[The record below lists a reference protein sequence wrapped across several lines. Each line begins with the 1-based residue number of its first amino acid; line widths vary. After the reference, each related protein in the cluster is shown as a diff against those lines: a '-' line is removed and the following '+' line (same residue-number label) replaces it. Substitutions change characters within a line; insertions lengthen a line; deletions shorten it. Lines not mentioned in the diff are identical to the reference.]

1 MESTRRATLFP
12 ILLVTFVGTLS
23 FSIGIPLLVVLVTD
37 FGGNAIIYGVI
48 GATYSAF
55 QLVGAP
61 ILGRWS
67 DKYGRK
73 RILLVSHAGTLIAWV
88 IFLAAL
94 FLPTTALFES
104 ESAALGKFALTIP
117 LLVIFMARALDGF
130 TGGNVSVAHA
140 YLADITTKEERSKN
154 FGRLG
159 VAQNLGFTIG
169 PALAGILGATALGAT
184 LPVLAALV
192 ISAIVLPIIFFRVK
206 ESRPPRA
213 DEGSHAVDEGRA
225 ATPGKKMT
233 PREILRIENIPYL
246 LVVYFAMFL
255 GFNIFYTAF
264 PIHAI
269 QALEWSIVQM
279 GIFFA
284 FLSSIGVLVQG
295 PVLARVSKRYSDAT
309 LCIFGNAVLGTSF
322 VLLLSVN
329 IVVLFIAVAL
339 FSIGTGL
346 MWPSFLSILSKQA
359 GEAHQGAVQGLASS
373 SGSLASIF
381 GLILGGFLYVL
392 LGPMTFL
399 VSAAMIFVTFLL
411 SFRFTSFRTKASS
424 DAGTASTGA

>member
-1 MESTRRATLFP
+1 MELTRRATLFP
-12 ILLVTFVGTLS
+12 ILLVTFVGTLG
-23 FSIGIPLLVVLVTD
+23 FSIVLPLLVVLVTD

-55 QLVGAP
+55 QLIGAP

-67 DKYGRK
+67 DRYGRK
-73 RILLVSHAGTLIAWV
+73 NILLISHAGTLIAWV

-104 ESAALGKFALTIP
+104 DSAVLGKFALTVP
-117 LLVIFMARALDGF
+117 LLVIFAARALDGF

-140 YLADITTKEERSKN
+140 YLADITTEKERSKN

-169 PALAGILGATALGAT
+169 PALAGLLGATVLGAT

-192 ISAIVLPIIFFRVK
+192 ISAIALPIIFFRVR

-213 DEGSHAVDEGRA
+213 EKGSPIAEGVDANGSA
-225 ATPGKKMT
+225 KKMT
-233 PREILRIENIPYL
+233 PREILKIKHIPYL

-264 PIHAI
+264 PVHAI

-284 FLSSIGVLVQG
+284 FLSFIGVLVQG

-329 IVVLFIAVAL
+329 ILVLIIAVAL

-359 GEAHQGAVQGLASS
+359 GEEHQGAVQGLASS
-373 SGSLASIF
+373 SGSLASII

-411 SFRFTSFRTKASS
+411 SFRFTSFRAKLHGE
-424 DAGTASTGA
+424 AGTL